1 MTKEPFVNP
10 DDRVLTTPH
19 SAAVAGILSG
29 LLFLTSHL
37 LLAYA
42 VSLPREVGEVSGER
56 TRLIMLSLYMVPY
69 AGLFFLWFIGVAR
82 DRLGRREDQFFAT
95 VFLGSGLLYLAMIFT
110 AAAIGVGFLEISQSV
125 ELTNAD
131 SIRTFSMSITS
142 QIVQTFGIRMAA
154 VFMISSATM
163 WTRTRVMPRWLAI
176 LTFLLGLALLVL
188 INVSLWVTLIFPVWI
203 LGVSILILIFNYR
216 QTVGTN
222 AAAA

>member
-19 SAAVAGILSG
+19 SAAIAGILSG
-29 LLFLTSHL
+29 LLFLASHL

-42 VSLPREVGEVSGER
+42 VSLPREIGEGSGER

-188 INVSLWVTLIFPVWI
+188 ISVSLWVTLIFPVWI